1 VGNGLTA
8 LRRLT
13 ATIGLMHESPK
24 LRMAV
29 IELWSPK
36 HLDAI
41 VAALDKGDF
50 VELAWTCRS
59 YTGVVVMMNRQGDPC
74 FSRVRDPDRMK
85 RCLRGRGRTA

>member
-13 ATIGLMHESPK
+13 ATIGPMHESPK

-41 VAALDKGDF
+41 VAALDKATSSS
-50 VELAWTCRS
+50 LAWTCRS
-59 YTGVVVMMNRQGDPC
+59 YTGVVVMMNRRGDLC
-74 FSRVRDPDRMK
+74 FSRVRARDRMK
-85 RCLRGRGRTA
+85 RCLRGRGGTA